1 MKGATERNCAP
12 EKWEWKM
19 RKLLLG
25 LVLTAM
31 PAMAQ
36 QAPDVEHNKA
46 VVREFF
52 TDVLDQ
58 GQLQHYTDSHA
69 PNFVAHSNRDYSLAE
84 DKAIATDERH
94 AAPDLRVQIIQLLGD
109 GDMVA
114 VYWTVSGT
122 NTGDGMG
129 LKATGKPFS
138 TPGATFMRLKDGK
151 IIEEWNAWSY
161 LSILQQVGVL
171 PAK

>member
-1 MKGATERNCAP
+1 
-12 EKWEWKM
+12 M

-52 TDVLDQ
+52 TDVLNG

-69 PNFVAHSNRDYSLAE
+69 PNFVAHGNRDYSLAE

-94 AAPDLRVQIIQLLGD
+94 AAPDLHMQIIQLLGD

-114 VYWTVSGT
+114 VYWRVSGT

-151 IIEEWNAWSY
+151 IVEEWNAWSY
-161 LSILQQVGVL
+161 LSILQQVGAL